1 MYKFG
6 WCRSIDDAYRLREAG
21 FDYIEVALASLPIEN
36 DSELREALPRYM
48 DSPIPVRA
56 FNVFFPGDLFVVGP
70 HTDDERIGRYLHHA
84 ADFMGKLG
92 AGIAVLGSGRSRS
105 VPEGWEPS
113 RAEDQLLR
121 LLERISDEFQGTG
134 ITLAVEPL
142 NKKETNLINS
152 VAEAVSFAK
161 TINRP
166 NVRVLA
172 DFYHMDEEQEQLH
185 TLVEHKDWLAHI
197 HLADTHRNSPGTGRY
212 PYKEFAAQL
221 KASGYSGMI
230 SAECSVKEPDAE
242 FAASLA
248 YLKQIFHS
256 TNA

>member
-6 WCRSIDDAYRLREAG
+6 WCRSIEDAHRLREAG
-21 FDYIEVALASLPIEN
+21 YDYIECALASLPIEN
-36 DSELREALPRYM
+36 ESELREMFPRYM

-56 FNVFFPGDLFVVGP
+56 FNVFFPGDLLVVGP
-70 HTDDERIGRYLHHA
+70 NTDDVRIGNYLHHA
-84 ADFMGKLG
+84 AEFMGKLG
-92 AGIAVLGSGRSRS
+92 ASIAVLGSGRSRC
-105 VPEGWEPS
+105 VPEGWERS

-121 LLERISDEFQGTG
+121 LLERISDEFDGTG
-134 ITLAVEPL
+134 VTLAVEPL

-152 VAEAVSFAK
+152 VAEAVAYAK
-161 TINRP
+161 TVNRS

-172 DFYHMDEEQEQLH
+172 DFYHMDEEREPLQ
-185 TLVEHKDWLAHI
+185 TLVEHQDWLAHI
-197 HLADTHRNSPGTGRY
+197 HLADTLRQSPGTGRY

-230 SAECSVKEPDAE
+230 SAECSVKEPETE

-256 TNA
+256 NA